1 MKSQNYTLEIHGFTG
16 HLVQPDRYKD
26 TAVIVLSGSEK
37 GLLPAS
43 RIAGRFAE
51 YRHLSLAV
59 SLFGTEGMPDGPD
72 RVPLDVLEP
81 AVKML
86 REFKGIQHVAVYGM
100 SMGSLFALLAALYIP
115 GIDQCVCVSGT
126 HVVFEGSGESHTAS
140 GHSVAVWHGQEL
152 PYIPLDLS
160 LDMRSA
166 FEAAYQDSEKEKEA
180 AIPVEDI
187 PGSLLILASDGD
199 ETWPADYSAKYME
212 KRLKK
217 NREPDTFKVIVY
229 KKASHILGL
238 LPDESTQNWLYRFS
252 RISYTSL
259 RKYPKECVKALE
271 QSQQEILTFLNHGR
285 KVALKTA
292 QDQNDQAAADNK
304 PAAAG
309 SAPAPT
315 GK

>member
-1 MKSQNYTLEIHGFTG
+1 MKTQNFTLEIHGFTG

-26 TAVIVLSGSEK
+26 TAVLVLTGNEK
-37 GLLPAS
+37 GLLPAA
-43 RIAGRFAE
+43 RIAGRFAQ

-59 SLFGTEGMPDGPD
+59 PLCGADGMPEDPD
-72 RVPLDVLEP
+72 RIPLDVLEP
-81 AVKML
+81 AVKFL
-86 REFKGIQHVAVYGM
+86 REFKGIQYVAVYGA

-126 HVVFEGSGESHTAS
+126 HVVYEGSGENHTAS
-140 GHSVAVWHGQEL
+140 GHSVVTWQGKEL
-152 PYIPLDLS
+152 PFVRLDLS
-160 LDMRSA
+160 KDMRSA
-166 FEAAYQDSEKEKEA
+166 FEEAYQDSEQEA
-180 AIPVEDI
+180 MAAVPVEDI
-187 PGSLLILASDGD
+187 PGSILILAADSD

-212 KRLKK
+212 KRMKK
-217 NREPDTFKVIVY
+217 NREPDSFKVIIY

-285 KVALKTA
+285 KVTLKTSA
-292 QDQNDQAAADNK
+292 EQESSGKDKA
-304 PAAAG
+304 PAAA
-309 SAPAPT
+309 
-315 GK
+315 K